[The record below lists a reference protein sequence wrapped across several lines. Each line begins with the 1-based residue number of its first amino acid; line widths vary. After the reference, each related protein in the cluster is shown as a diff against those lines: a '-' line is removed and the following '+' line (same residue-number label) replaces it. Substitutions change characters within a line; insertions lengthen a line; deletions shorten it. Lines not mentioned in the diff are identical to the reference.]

1 MEIAQVRKQ
10 VQAAIATAREQS
22 QVRRQRIA
30 DAERAYAGFL
40 ADIATPLVRQVA
52 NALTAEGHPFTVS
65 TPGNGLRLA
74 SDRGRGDFIELSLDT
89 GGDRPQLIAH
99 ITQSR
104 GSRTIDE
111 ERPVKPGASPDQ
123 ISEDELLV
131 FLLGA
136 LEPFLAR

>member
-1 MEIAQVRKQ
+1 VEVSQVRKQ
-10 VQAAIATAREQS
+10 VQAAIAAAREQS
-22 QVRRQRIA
+22 QRRRERVT
-30 DAERAYAGFL
+30 DAERTYATFL
-40 ADIATPLVRQVA
+40 AGVATPLVRQVA

-89 GGDRPQLIAH
+89 GGDQPQVIAH
-99 ITQSR
+99 VTQSR

-111 ERPVKPGASPDQ
+111 ERPVKTGASPDQ
-123 ISEDELLV
+123 ISEDDLLV